1 MKNSQTLE
9 VNLLEK
15 IFDTKV
21 YVVAVDNDRWK
32 GIKNKYID
40 DLKKGI
46 KYNAIIKE
54 IENNANNKRK
64 KSSIDDLIDLVG
76 DSIIE
81 YK

>member
-1 MKNSQTLE
+1 M
-9 VNLLEK
+9 LLP
-15 IFDTKV
+15 
-21 YVVAVDNDRWK
+21 VVNDRWK

-46 KYNAIIKE
+46 KYNVKE
-54 IENNANNKRK
+54 IENNDNNKK
-64 KSSIDDLIDLVG
+64 EKSSIDDLIDLVG